1 MSFDINSELF
11 ALKTFERYNDEMK
24 YIIDST
30 SSLYLK
36 IVNLKTFDEL
46 SKMLKLLDLDTNSIC
61 AKKITNLGG
70 WCCADC
76 VRSDNSIYCQEC
88 WSQMKDKHKGH
99 KIVFTKKVDNGTCD
113 CGDHNYIDNKCNE
126 ICDKSSKYKYEY
138 NEKCYADC
146 EKGFLYD
153 ENNNQMN
160 KCKCHLDKCLLCSP
174 ESLNKGRLCT
184 KCNNDII

>member
-61 AKKITNLGG
+61 AKEITNLGG

-88 WSQMKDKHKGH
+88 WSQMKDVV
-99 KIVFTKKVDNGTCD
+99 IIIILIINIFAQN
-113 CGDHNYIDNKCNE
+113 IR
-126 ICDKSSKYKYEY
+126 EY
-138 NEKCYADC
+138 SN
-146 EKGFLYD
+146 LI
-153 ENNNQMN
+153 
-160 KCKCHLDKCLLCSP
+160 CLLK
-174 ESLNKGRLCT
+174 N
-184 KCNNDII
+184 I